1 MTKSFR
7 YDLNQIPYDTAE
19 VMNRFKEL
27 YLVDR
32 VPKKLRTEV
41 PNIIQEAV
49 TNTIPKKKNS
59 RRQSDCLRRPR
70 KEQKQKARTKGKNI
84 PN

>member
-70 KEQKQKARTKGKNI
+70 KEQKHKPSTKWKNI

>member
-49 TNTIPKKKNS
+49 TKTIPKKKNS
-59 RRQSDCLRRPR
+59 RRQSDCLRRLY
-70 KEQKQKARTKGKNI
+70 T
-84 PN
+84 